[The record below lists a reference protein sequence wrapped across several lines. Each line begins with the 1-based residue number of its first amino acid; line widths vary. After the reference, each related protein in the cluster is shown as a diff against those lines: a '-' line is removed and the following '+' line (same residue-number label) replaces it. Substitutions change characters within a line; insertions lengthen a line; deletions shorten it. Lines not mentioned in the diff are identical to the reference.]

1 MSEYL
6 KFIALQTLLQGY
18 AVPKEQQGKVVKF
31 DFHGRPAEIKHGSV
45 VLAAICSST
54 NTSNP
59 SVMIGAGLVAK
70 KACELGL
77 EVGLLFF
84 SIFICCLY

>member
-1 MSEYL
+1 MSGPL
-6 KFIALQTLLQGY
+6 KFIAWRTLFQGF
-18 AVPKEQQGKVVKF
+18 AVAKEQQSKVVKF
-31 DFHGRPAEIKHGSV
+31 DFRGRPTEIKHGSV

-59 SVMIGAGLVAK
+59 SVMISAGLVAK

-77 EVGLLFF
+77 KVGSLFF
-84 SIFICCLY
+84 ISI